1 MATITLS
8 CNHVPPRHPYM
19 AFFRK
24 SLSALALVGSRLVR
38 LVISGRTNSSG
49 QSTRTDCVSMDKIS
63 EKQSN
68 GHS

>member
-1 MATITLS
+1 
-8 CNHVPPRHPYM
+8 M

-24 SLSALALVGSRLVR
+24 SLSALALVGSRIVR

-49 QSTRTDCVSMDKIS
+49 QSTRPDCVSMDKTS

-68 GHS
+68 GRS